1 MTPIGARRR
10 QPRPPGQN
18 APLKIMKGL
27 LQYRQDAH
35 GEDLAQGL
43 IVRNIDD
50 NETSVSKACLSVPSD
65 LSHLRSIEEHH
76 LQAALAT
83 STVRIP
89 IPGSVQLVANYTEL
103 YPSDRWLD
111 RSTYVQS
118 TETISE
124 ACCAA
129 LIDHD
134 YTYYMDEADKKWL
147 DDTNNGCCVEEP
159 IVHERRARCTPILIS
174 ADEFEL
180 VMGLFEILTGPK
192 LRSQHQ
198 LSDFSFFQPFFQA
211 PLHPDTFASHVVPAW
226 VPPPSVLTSIA
237 VIIHQH
243 WQQRRSF
250 RGGHKIFPLL
260 NNDAR
265 DCINDAYV
273 CFRNTPVHRTRSQ
286 CLKASGHGQ
295 IGWFRMKISDQ
306 RLANK
311 HQSNPHIQT
320 RTEKEPAYATEGI
333 TISPPSIKE
342 KTEQNGNANHNSLK
356 TASSIPQPVI
366 RSENVKQRLI
376 SATTEQ
382 KRPEKL
388 RMERRGTPSSTSVV
402 RPRQRQPRAPQLPS
416 MAPVVPE
423 HQRPTAQV
431 IDLELS
437 VGNTIPAKR
446 QRTQSARAGDAAA
459 KPPPRRPGLSICLR
473 YAPARAKQCIIQNN
487 IPAYNFVQI
496 ESHTSRSKI
505 LTPAFFL
512 DSWRKPGLRW
522 TRRPEA
528 INGRD
533 GIGDRV
539 KARIRGDERRQVV
552 VAESKTREV
561 VFGSEGAGDLGDVV
575 YGRSEARGATACRE
589 HTIFVFELS
598 SGCAEPAPQTAVS
611 TTSLAFYI
619 VPPPPPPSSWLLE
632 IAAIFL

>member
-50 NETSVSKACLSVPSD
+50 NETSG
-65 LSHLRSIEEHH
+65 
-76 LQAALAT
+76 ALAT

-111 RSTYVQS
+111 PSTYVQS

-124 ACCAA
+124 ACSAA

-134 YTYYMDEADKKWL
+134 YTYYMAEADKKWL
-147 DDTNNGCCVEEP
+147 DHTNNGCCVEEA
-159 IVHERRARCTPILIS
+159 IVHERRAGCTPILIS

-180 VMGLFEILTGPK
+180 VMRLFEILTGPK

-226 VPPPSVLTSIA
+226 VPSPSVLTSIA
-237 VIIHQH
+237 VVIHQH

-286 CLKASGHGQ
+286 SLKASGHGQ
-295 IGWFRMKISDQ
+295 IGWLRMDFSDR

-366 RSENVKQRLI
+366 RWENVKPRLI
-376 SATTEQ
+376 SASKKDQ
-382 KRPEKL
+382 KSYGWKEEARRPL
-388 RMERRGTPSSTSVV
+388 RPWLGRGKGN
-402 RPRQRQPRAPQLPS
+402 
-416 MAPVVPE
+416 
-423 HQRPTAQV
+423 
-431 IDLELS
+431 LELHS
-437 VGNTIPAKR
+437 CPQWLPWFLNTSGP
-446 QRTQSARAGDAAA
+446 Q
-459 KPPPRRPGLSICLR
+459 
-473 YAPARAKQCIIQNN
+473 
-487 IPAYNFVQI
+487 
-496 ESHTSRSKI
+496 HRS
-505 LTPAFFL
+505 
-512 DSWRKPGLRW
+512 
-522 TRRPEA
+522 
-528 INGRD
+528 
-533 GIGDRV
+533 
-539 KARIRGDERRQVV
+539 
-552 VAESKTREV
+552 
-561 VFGSEGAGDLGDVV
+561 
-575 YGRSEARGATACRE
+575 
-589 HTIFVFELS
+589 
-598 SGCAEPAPQTAVS
+598 
-611 TTSLAFYI
+611 
-619 VPPPPPPSSWLLE
+619 
-632 IAAIFL
+632 